1 MTPGQDRGRGDR
13 DPSDEALI
21 RRVRTGETDLFGLVM
36 TRNNERLFRVV
47 IAVLRDAAEA
57 EDVVQE
63 TYVRAYHH
71 LDQFA
76 GRAKFSTWLT
86 RIALREAWA
95 RARKLQKARV
105 VLRAEPRAEGDP
117 ERDAHS
123 AEVRALLE
131 TEISELPS
139 VLRVVYVLREVQR
152 MSMDETAAVLG
163 LTPANVR
170 VRLHRAKGLIGKRLL
185 KRVGAV
191 SPDTFRF
198 GDEDCARLTASVLRR
213 RRSFA

>member
-1 MTPGQDRGRGDR
+1 MTREQRRGRRDR

-47 IAVLRDAAEA
+47 VAVLRDAAEA

-63 TYVRAYHH
+63 AYVRAYPH

-95 RARKLQKARV
+95 RARKLRKARV

-131 TEISELPS
+131 TEISALPS
-139 VLRVVYVLREVQR
+139 ALRVVYVLREVQR

-163 LTPANVR
+163 ITPTNVR
-170 VRLHRAKGLIGKRLL
+170 VRLHRAKGLIAKRLL
-185 KRVGAV
+185 KRVGVA
-191 SPDTFRF
+191 SPDAFRF
-198 GDEDCARLTASVLRR
+198 GNEDCARLTAAVLG
-213 RRSFA
+213 RRSPFA

>member
-1 MTPGQDRGRGDR
+1 MTAAQDRGRRDR

-21 RRVRTGETDLFGLVM
+21 RRVRAGETDLFGQVM

-47 IAVLRDAAEA
+47 VAVLRDGAEA

-63 TYVRAYHH
+63 AYVRAYLH

-95 RARKLQKARV
+95 RARKLRKARV

-117 ERDAHS
+117 EHHAHS

-131 TEISELPS
+131 TEISALPS
-139 VLRVVYVLREVQR
+139 ALRV
-152 MSMDETAAVLG
+152 
-163 LTPANVR
+163 
-170 VRLHRAKGLIGKRLL
+170 
-185 KRVGAV
+185 
-191 SPDTFRF
+191 
-198 GDEDCARLTASVLRR
+198 
-213 RRSFA
+213 

>member
-1 MTPGQDRGRGDR
+1 MIPGQDRGRGDR

-95 RARKLQKARV
+95 RARKLQKARI

-191 SPDTFRF
+191 SPAAFRF

-213 RRSFA
+213 RRSFP

>member
-1 MTPGQDRGRGDR
+1 MTREQDRGRRDR

-21 RRVRTGETDLFGLVM
+21 RRVRAGESDLFGLVM

-47 IAVLRDAAEA
+47 VAVLRDAAEA

-63 TYVRAYHH
+63 AYVRAYVH

-95 RARKLQKARV
+95 RARKLRKARV

-117 ERDAHS
+117 ERDAH
-123 AEVRALLE
+123 ADQVGALVE
-131 TEISELPS
+131 TEISALPPG
-139 VLRVVYVLREVQR
+139 LRVVYMLREVQET
-152 MSMDETAAVLG
+152 SMADIAIVLG
-163 LTPANVR
+163 ITRANVR
-170 VRLHRAKGLIGKRLL
+170 VRLHRAKALIGKRLL
-185 KRVGAV
+185 ERVGAA
-191 SPDTFRF
+191 SPDAFRF
-198 GDEDCARLTASVLRR
+198 GGRGCAHLTAAVLRR
-213 RRSFA
+213 LGLGA

>member
-1 MTPGQDRGRGDR
+1 MAREQDRGRR
-13 DPSDEALI
+13 DPDSSDEALI
-21 RRVRTGETDLFGLVM
+21 RRVRAGETDLFGLVM

-47 IAVLRDAAEA
+47 VAVLRDAAEA

-63 TYVRAYHH
+63 AYVRAYIH

-95 RARKLQKARV
+95 RARKLRKARV

-123 AEVRALLE
+123 AEVRELLE
-131 TEISELPS
+131 TEISALPS
-139 VLRVVYVLREVQR
+139 GLRVVYVLREVQK
-152 MSMDETAAVLG
+152 MSMDETATVLG

-185 KRVGAV
+185 KKVGAA
-191 SPDTFRF
+191 SPDAFRF
-198 GDEDCARLTASVLRR
+198 GGEDCARLTAAVLRR
-213 RRSFA
+213 RNPFA